1 MPVRSVLVTLFA
13 LVGSTATAQP
23 RATAPRV
30 RVWVEPWTID
40 VPAQPHERPMPSARA
55 WTLGDVRM
63 SVARGHRA
71 ACQIVIATGAEPVRD
86 ITPVIGDFRGASG
99 LIPREQATLYRARTV
114 RVTNLPSWYLRQHG
128 PTSVVRVYDPL
139 EPLGA
144 EARRNSISLG
154 AGEIAVV
161 WLDIDVPRSAAP
173 GEYAAEVE
181 LKVGQASVRA
191 CGVTLD
197 VTPVAL
203 SPLSD
208 LPILAGMDLASIARE
223 ELGSEP
229 HDWMK
234 LPADAPVSTRMRRLI
249 GDYHDLLQQHGV
261 HGYLVVPLQSSPGT
275 PDTSIRSPESA
286 AAMLDTLGR
295 ELAAR
300 SAALLPP
307 GFPCQLVQPTHA
319 RTISDALAAGH
330 EAACDPLRSAI
341 ARARAAGW
349 LDAAFV
355 LTPPPGGPADYECAR
370 AWARCAHQLHAAIR
384 VVSTLPAL
392 SLRPYGEVDDRY
404 REITDDIDIV
414 AAPAQFDHEPTLAR
428 LRAIGKPTWLQ
439 PDRPPFSGSL
449 GVGGGEVECR
459 SVPWQAWL
467 SGHSAI
473 WIPRTGML
481 HALPEQAV
489 EARRVIGGGR
499 SDIQSV
505 ALAYSGRMAG
515 VDGLL
520 PSIRL
525 KRLSLGAQ
533 EYVVL
538 RTLEQEGKGESARQ
552 IASSLI
558 HARGTA
564 AYGDH
569 YADGDLSRR
578 VTDPLTWDQAAQLA
592 WRELTEATGHATLA
606 PDAAVAR
613 HLFLEQARGVW
624 TWVDGTSISASDPDA
639 SAAWRVN
646 VTIGVRNDTPR
657 PIRVMARAQGPI
669 DLVSS
674 SRALAVPPGDFRLVR
689 LEGACN
695 EFEPDLHGHV
705 DTPIR
710 MRTDAAA
717 EPSRNSS
724 TLLKARLAVLM
735 APYAERS
742 IRVDGDLADWPPI
755 ARNAAGN
762 FRPVGQSQLE
772 RLRPDG
778 APHRADREGAAND
791 STTVWLCRDA
801 ERLLIAARCRTSSPP
816 PARGSACVG
825 PSALEFDDLIPR
837 AGDLLELLIDPSNR
851 AGAPDDLLYVTL
863 WRNGNWFTAR
873 GVPTSPPI
881 GRLSEWQ
888 PAVEYAVRESTGG
901 WVAEASIPLRSFGVA
916 VRPGSVWGINL
927 ARFAPERGEYA
938 SWAAVPRHCYA
949 PRTLGRLIWLPR
961 PLP

>member
-1 MPVRSVLVTLFA
+1 MPVRSVLVTLVA
-13 LVGSTATAQP
+13 LAGSSATAEP

-40 VPAQPHERPMPSARA
+40 VPAQPHERPSPSARA

-86 ITPVIGDFRGASG
+86 ITPVIGDFRGTSG

-144 EARRNSISLG
+144 EARRNSISLS
-154 AGEIAVV
+154 AGETAVV

-181 LKVGQASVRA
+181 LKLGQASVRA

-197 VTPVAL
+197 VSPVAL

-208 LPILAGMDLASIARE
+208 LPILAGMDLASIARA
-223 ELGSEP
+223 ELGSESYA
-229 HDWMK
+229 WMRQ
-234 LPADAPVSTRMRRLI
+234 PADAPESTRMRRLI

-261 HGYLVVPLQSSPGT
+261 HGCMVVPPQSSTGT

-286 AAMLDTLGR
+286 AAMLDALER
-295 ELAAR
+295 ELTAR

-307 GFPCQLVQPTHA
+307 GFPCQLVQPTHVG
-319 RTISDALAAGH
+319 TLCDALAAGR
-330 EAACDPLRSAI
+330 EAACDALRSAI
-341 ARARAAGW
+341 ARARADGR
-349 LDAAFV
+349 LDSAFV
-355 LTPPPGGPADYECAR
+355 LTPPPGGPADYDCAR

-404 REITDDIDIV
+404 RDIADDIDIV

-428 LRAIGKPTWLQ
+428 LRAIGKQTWLQ

-449 GVGGGEVECR
+449 DVGGDAVECR

-473 WIPRTGML
+473 WIPRAGMI
-481 HALPEQAV
+481 HAQPEQTI
-489 EARRVIGGGR
+489 EARRVLGGGR
-499 SDIQSV
+499 SDMQTV
-505 ALAYSGRMAG
+505 ALAYSGRAAG
-515 VDGLL
+515 LDGLL

-533 EYVVL
+533 EYAVL
-538 RTLEQEGKGESARQ
+538 RKLEEHGKAESARQ

-558 HARGTA
+558 LARGTA

-569 YADGDLSRR
+569 LADGDLSRR
-578 VTDPLTWDQAAQLA
+578 VTDPLTWDQAARLA
-592 WRELTEATGHATLA
+592 WRELTEATAHTTLA

-613 HLFLEQARGVW
+613 NLFLDEARGVW
-624 TWVDGTSISASDPDA
+624 TWVDGTSIAASDPDVRP
-639 SAAWRVN
+639 AWRVTM
-646 VTIGVRNDTPR
+646 TIGVRNDTPR
-657 PIRVMARAQGPI
+657 PVGIMARAQGPI

-689 LEGACN
+689 LEGGCN
-695 EFEPDLHGHV
+695 EFEPNMHGHV
-705 DTPIR
+705 HTPIR
-710 MRTDAAA
+710 LRTDAAA
-717 EPSRNSS
+717 ESEQNRSM
-724 TLLKARLAVLM
+724 LLNARLAVLM
-735 APYAERS
+735 VPYAERNV
-742 IRVDGDLADWPPI
+742 RVDGDLADWPPI
-755 ARNAAGN
+755 ARNAAGD
-762 FRPVGQSQLE
+762 FQPVGQSQLK

-778 APHRADREGAAND
+778 AAHRAAGQAAASD
-791 STTVWLCRDA
+791 GTTVWLCRDA
-801 ERLLIAARCRTSSPP
+801 ERLLVAARCRTNTPP
-816 PARGSACVG
+816 PARGGSPVG
-825 PSALEFDDLIPR
+825 PSSLEFDDLIPR
-837 AGDLLELLIDPSNR
+837 AGDLLEIMIDPTNR
-851 AGAPDDLLYVTL
+851 AGAPDELLYITL
-863 WRNGNWFTAR
+863 RRNGDWFTAR

-881 GRLSEWQ
+881 GRVNEWQ
-888 PAVEYAVRESTGG
+888 PAVECAVRETTGG

-916 VRPGSVWGINL
+916 VRPGTVWGINF
-927 ARFAPERGEYA
+927 ARFVPERGEYA